1 MKTNTSSTWLE
12 SLFTPSLIHLCS
24 KSFCAKF
31 YNKVGMRAKRTNE
44 GGGGGG
50 GGRGEERTKHLPTSP
65 TILKAVFAHKRS
77 FWLVRCL

>member
-1 MKTNTSSTWLE
+1 MLNSTGKKRGSDSMKTNTSTTWLE

-44 GGGGGG
+44 GGGG
-50 GGRGEERTKHLPTSP
+50 RREGETLANKSHNSKSCVCPQT
-65 TILKAVFAHKRS
+65 
-77 FWLVRCL
+77 